1 MISGCLLYTSKG
13 HEKHRTNVTVY
24 HSLYQFKLVHH
35 NPNPQT
41 LHAGCSKYCLSQLFR
56 CLHTTPSRSRVTQP
70 CFIESHLSK
79 RLNQRACYHLSFVLA
94 TSPSISMAT
103 TSDMFTP
110 TNVRDIKT
118 KDIEGHLKTLTN
130 LFFSALL
137 VSYNNKKFAP
147 WPDTRSL
154 DCRSSCKCF
163 YHWH

>member
-118 KDIEGHLKTLTN
+118 KDIEGHLKTLIN

-147 WPDTRSL
+147 
-154 DCRSSCKCF
+154 
-163 YHWH
+163 